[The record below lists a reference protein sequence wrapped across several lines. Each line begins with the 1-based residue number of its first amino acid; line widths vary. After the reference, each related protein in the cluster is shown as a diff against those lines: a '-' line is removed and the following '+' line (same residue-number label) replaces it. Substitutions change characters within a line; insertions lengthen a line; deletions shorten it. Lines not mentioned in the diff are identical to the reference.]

1 MILDLKY
8 YGDPD
13 LRKKCDPVE
22 EVNDEVRQLAQDL
35 IETVLEHD
43 GAGLAA
49 PQVGRHVRMFVSRY
63 ANGADS
69 EGWPIFCPP
78 TIFINP
84 KLSSPSSQMVTHG
97 EGCLSIP
104 GIYEKVTRPSSIT
117 IEYMDLEGNIHVEE
131 VTGWRARNLMH
142 ENDHLNGVL
151 HIDRIH
157 PKRRKK
163 IEHALRELRK
173 KYNRP
178 HK

>member
-1 MILDLKY
+1 MLLDLKY

-13 LRKKCDPVE
+13 LRKKCTPVE
-22 EVNDEVRQLAQDL
+22 EINDEIRQLAQDL
-35 IETVLEHD
+35 VETVLDHD

-49 PQVGRHVRMFVSRY
+49 PQVGQFHRIFVIRY
-63 ANGADS
+63 EEGMDS
-69 EGWPIFCPP
+69 EEMPILCPP
-78 TIFINP
+78 RVYINP
-84 KLSSPSSQMVTHG
+84 ILSNPSTEIITHG

-104 GIYEKVTRPSSIT
+104 GIYEEISRPCKID
-117 IEYMDLEGNIHVEE
+117 IEYMDIEGNIHKETA
-131 VTGWRARNLMH
+131 TGWRARVLMH

-157 PKRRKK
+157 PRRKK
-163 IEHALRELRK
+163 KIEGALREIKK